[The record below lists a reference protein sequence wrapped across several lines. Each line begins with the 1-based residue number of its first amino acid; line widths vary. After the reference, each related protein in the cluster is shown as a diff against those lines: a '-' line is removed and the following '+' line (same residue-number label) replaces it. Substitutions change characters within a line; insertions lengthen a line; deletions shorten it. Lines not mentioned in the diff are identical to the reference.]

1 MSWYVILQIL
11 HETAL
16 VETFNLKAAIEYQL
30 KNCTLVRFVINF
42 NNNLQLNISISQMK
56 QLKKHSQTCLQDQK
70 RYYFVH
76 TKLPDV
82 AALLQIL
89 I

>member
-1 MSWYVILQIL
+1 M
-11 HETAL
+11 
-16 VETFNLKAAIEYQL
+16 NL
-30 KNCTLVRFVINF
+30 R
-42 NNNLQLNISISQMK
+42 LNISISQMK